1 MLIIQPNGV
10 SPTSCFGSKTKGC
23 AVTKQ
28 RMSLWLVEAISLA
41 YEACGLAS
49 PLGVRAHSTR
59 AWLCRKP
66 SLVDLLWM
74 IYVLWQDGPHRALLS
89 NSTAWMWGRPTG
101 FFPLDQMLSSDPSY
115 LRYIR
120 HDGIAFHT
128 VTSPQ
133 HRSNLWRGTSW
144 LCM

>member
-10 SPTSCFGSKTKGC
+10 SPTSCFGSKNKGC

-28 RMSLWLVEAISLA
+28 RMSHWLVEAISLA

-49 PLGVRAHSTR
+49 PLGVRAHSTK

-89 NSTAWMWGRPTG
+89 NSKAWILKPFRLTRC
-101 FFPLDQMLSSDPSY
+101 FPRIPAIS
-115 LRYIR
+115 
-120 HDGIAFHT
+120 
-128 VTSPQ
+128 
-133 HRSNLWRGTSW
+133 GTSD
-144 LCM
+144 MMV